1 MSDVSARPPLDP
13 ARELRGQFEESVR
26 VKRAFAAE
34 GTGAMAKAAEL
45 VIEAFRAGRK
55 ALLFGNGGSAADAQH
70 IADEWTGRFRRER
83 PALPAIALCAN
94 TSDLTAIGNDYGFDQ
109 VFARLVAA
117 HGQPGDIALALS
129 TSGNSPNVLVA
140 VEEARRR
147 RLHTI
152 GLTGKGG
159 GRLAGEVDVALVVPS
174 DATARI
180 QECHMTFLHAL
191 CELVDEALF
200 PESPGA

>member
-1 MSDVSARPPLDP
+1 MSDTP
-13 ARELRGQFEESVR
+13 ARGSKDPSAALHEQFAESVR
-26 VKRAFAAE
+26 VKQAFVQE
-34 GTGAMAKAAEL
+34 CMGAMAKAVEI
-45 VIEAFRAGRK
+45 VVGSFREGRK

-70 IADEWTGRFRRER
+70 IADEWTGRYRRER
-83 PALPAIALCAN
+83 PPLPALALTAN

-117 HGQPGDIALALS
+117 HGQPGDVAIALS

-147 RLHTI
+147 KLHTI

-159 GRLAGEVDVALVVPS
+159 GELAPRVDVALVVPS
-174 DATARI
+174 RATAHI
-180 QECHMTFLHAL
+180 QECHITYLHAL

-200 PESPGA
+200 PEPRQA